1 MAYKYTTAAAISG
14 DAATCVTIKASDYN
28 SHGYDELLITTVEK
42 DNKKIMAYNVA
53 GIKIKGEKVFDNKS
67 KTMMLNFYGESDVL
81 DRKLTFDKILT
92 IDTDIYNKYDW
103 YVNGGILYVILFE
116 KINKEPEFN
125 RVEKSKKAAKEEVD
139 E

>member
-1 MAYKYTTAAAISG
+1 MAYTYTTAISA

-28 SHGYDELLITTVEK
+28 KHDYDELLITTVEK

-67 KTMMLNFYGESDVL
+67 KTMMLNFYGESEVL

-125 RVEKSKKAAKEEVD
+125 RVEKSKKAAKEEVN